1 MKINNLTNKQW
12 LGVEH
17 RQSDSKACV
26 CIISHCII
34 WPLGLRRDVR
44 DRDVD
49 LRAISLQVIPVVV
62 KGDEFSYGEITEG
75 ERWQNTSVQVK
86 QNKVIIDI

>member
-1 MKINNLTNKQW
+1 M
-12 LGVEH
+12 
-17 RQSDSKACV
+17 
-26 CIISHCII
+26 
-34 WPLGLRRDVR
+34 
-44 DRDVD
+44 D